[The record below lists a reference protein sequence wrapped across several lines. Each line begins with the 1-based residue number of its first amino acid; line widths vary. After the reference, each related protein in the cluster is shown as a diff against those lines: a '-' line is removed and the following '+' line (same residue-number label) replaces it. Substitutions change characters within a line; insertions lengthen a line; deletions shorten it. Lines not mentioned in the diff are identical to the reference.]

1 MMIPMKVKTMKITK
15 KIQVMILKK
24 ERKNQRKRKTKFKQK
39 YDYIKKEEKEIR

>member
-1 MMIPMKVKTMKITK
+1 
-15 KIQVMILKK
+15 MILKK